1 MNEKEPK
8 TLEEQLEI
16 LASRGICMDDPS
28 EYDKAKDLL
37 KRVGYYKLVNGYK
50 KLFIDTPK
58 DDKNGIEEQFKE
70 GTSLSELYSVYYFD
84 KELREL
90 MLKYILP
97 VEVHIKSLLSL
108 EISKKYGQD
117 NYLRY
122 QNFDTSRSNS
132 NNQITKVI
140 SDIYNQIAY
149 RESDPCIKH
158 YLTEYGFI
166 PLWVLNNVL
175 TFGTLSNLY
184 RILKQPD
191 RQAISREFGI
201 TDELLIGI
209 LRYLTDI
216 RNISAHGN
224 RLYCMRTKKPLPNTP
239 VHSNLCINS
248 SLGEYDYGKRDLYAA
263 LIALKYLISKNEFNK
278 LICELKI
285 NVNELNNHLHTISI
299 GEVLEEMGFPK
310 RWKMIK
316 HVDKC

>member
-16 LASRGICMDDPS
+16 LQSRGICMDDPS

-50 KLFIDTPK
+50 KLFIDIPK
-58 DDKNGIEEQFKE
+58 DDKNGIEEQFKK

-97 VEVHIKSLLSL
+97 VEVHIKSLVSL
-108 EISKKYGQD
+108 VVSEKYGQD

-122 QNFDTSRSNS
+122 QNFDTSRANS
-132 NNQITKVI
+132 NKQITRVI

-149 RESDPCIKH
+149 RESDPCINH
-158 YLTEYGFI
+158 YLTEYGFV

-184 RILKQPD
+184 RILKQTD
-191 RQAISREFGI
+191 RQAISRQFGI
-201 TDELLIGI
+201 TDELLIGV

-239 VHSNLCINS
+239 VHSNLCISS

-278 LICELKI
+278 LIRELKI
-285 NVNELNNHLHTISI
+285 IVNELNNHLHTISI
-299 GEVLEEMGFPK
+299 AEVLEEMGFPRGWK
-310 RWKMIK
+310 RIK
-316 HVDKC
+316 HINKC